1 MLNME
6 KNDLILQN
14 KDLIN
19 KIKLLTDNDFN
30 KSSENNVDKKDTLKM
45 EIKNLKEEN
54 KLWKYNKR

>member
-30 KSSENNVDKKDTLKM
+30 KSFENNVDKKDTLKM

>member
-30 KSSENNVDKKDTLKM
+30 KSFENNVDKKDTLKM

-54 KLWKYNKR
+54 KL